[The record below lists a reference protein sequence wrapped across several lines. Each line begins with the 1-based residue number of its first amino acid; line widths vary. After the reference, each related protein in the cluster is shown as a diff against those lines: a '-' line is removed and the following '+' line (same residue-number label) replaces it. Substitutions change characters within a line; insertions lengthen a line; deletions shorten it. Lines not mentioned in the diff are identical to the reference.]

1 MATDIVGSLFGVT
14 PELYQEQRDLMR
26 QKQAMEFAQL
36 DPRAQAT
43 YAFGRAGQQ
52 AGQALGGLMGVE
64 DPMMRLYSQRNVLA
78 KQFDVSTPEGLAK
91 YGQALQQAGDTAG
104 ALEATN
110 LSRKMIQESSLTSQ
124 RQAQTS
130 LLEQQA
136 KRASL
141 TAERED
147 QLQNE
152 LSKLPSDASED
163 QMLGILRRYGDP
175 KAVLTAI
182 ERKNSLAAQL
192 EEKRRIEQ
200 DKNQFRKEQMDRDQD
215 FKREMARLQ
224 ADLKAGTTSLQQ
236 QLIQEKIDALRQKKQ
251 DAIDKQLSTA
261 EGVVDNTK
269 VVLDKIVEAEKLVG
283 KGTTGVGSYLSI
295 VPGTSA
301 KELSTVLGTIK
312 ARLGFDQLQQ
322 MRSASPTGGALGQ
335 VSNRELASLE
345 GALSS
350 LDQGLSPDAL
360 RQNLKQIRDSYTRW
374 QESALGKLPAERQ
387 RPDVG
392 KSGAGGI
399 VDFNSLK

>member
-1 MATDIVGSLFGVT
+1 MATNIVGSLFGVT

-26 QKQAMEFAQL
+26 QKQAMEFAQA
-36 DPRAQAT
+36 DPRTQAT
-43 YAFGRAGQQ
+43 FGLYRAGQQ

-64 DPMMRLYSQRNVLA
+64 DPQMRLISQRNALA
-78 KQFDVSTPEGLAK
+78 RQFDVSTPEGLAQ
-91 YGQALQQAGDTAG
+91 YGQALQRAGDTAG

-110 LSRKMIQESSLTSQ
+110 LSRKMIQEASLTSQ

-175 KAVLTAI
+175 KAVLATI
-182 ERKNSLAAQL
+182 ERKNNLAAQL
-192 EEKRRIEQ
+192 EERRKIEQ
-200 DKNQFRKEQMDRDQD
+200 DKAQLRKDLMERDQD
-215 FKREMARLQ
+215 FKRDMARLE
-224 ADLKAGTTSLQQ
+224 ASLKAGTTSLQQ

-251 DAIDKQLSTA
+251 DAIDKQLGTA
-261 EGVVDNTK
+261 EGVIENTK
-269 VVLDKIVEAEKLVG
+269 VVLNKIDEAEKLVG
-283 KGTTGVGSYLSI
+283 KGTTGFGSYLSV
-295 VPGTSA
+295 VPGTPA
-301 KELSTVLGTIK
+301 KELASVIGTIK

-322 MRSASPTGGALGQ
+322 MRNASPTGGALGQ

-345 GALSS
+345 GALAS
-350 LDQGLSPDAL
+350 LDQGLSADAL
-360 RQNLKQIRDSYTRW
+360 RQNLKQIKESYSRW
-374 QESALGKLPAERQ
+374 QQTAVGKLP
-387 RPDVG
+387 PDRREQMQTPAQPGV
-392 KSGAGGI
+392 